1 VSQPTRLVWYVPAGD
16 DLYIVQALQRDL
28 EITRDQAEATVAYLR
43 AHTTLGGCV
52 SPEGGGPSI
61 DVQRGRDLSATSR
74 TDHWKAACLSQGLDS
89 QDVAR
94 RLAIDT
100 AVLVDWAAPIVAG
113 TMRPYLGPH
122 LVDKARAGVNYKPV
136 WAGRDADGNARA
148 IEVPLRNEVR
158 YREAIARF
166 HERMAKALAQATAQ
180 LAAELEEVQ

>member
-1 VSQPTRLVWYVPAGD
+1 MTQPTRLVWYVPAGD

-43 AHTTLGGCV
+43 AHTSLGGCV
-52 SPEGGGPSI
+52 SPESGGPSI

-122 LVDKARAGVNYKPV
+122 LVDKARAGV
-136 WAGRDADGNARA
+136 RDRAFVEAKRTDYVADWDALRA
-148 IEVPLRNEVR
+148 PAPRLEHYEAANRFRERTRQAVEAFIEEMGGLS
-158 YREAIARF
+158 
-166 HERMAKALAQATAQ
+166 
-180 LAAELEEVQ
+180 